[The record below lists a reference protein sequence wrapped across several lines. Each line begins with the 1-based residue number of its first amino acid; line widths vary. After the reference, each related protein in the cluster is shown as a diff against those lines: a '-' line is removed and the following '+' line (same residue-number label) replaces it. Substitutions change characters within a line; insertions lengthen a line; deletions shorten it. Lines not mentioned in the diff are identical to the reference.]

1 MKKTFKRLTAYVLAA
16 ILLLPYIPVSAST
29 VKSVDWKTEMG
40 TVVLSDT
47 PTGPRSAINCS
58 WQNNVKISLGGTA
71 DYAAIYIVP
80 IQEGIPA
87 EATSENTVL
96 AMQQPVIG
104 GTAEFSFKIKPNT
117 ADGTYALFAGGT
129 DADNTIGYFDISI
142 TNIMWET
149 YMGVFALGSSPT
161 ETVGAVNPTK
171 NNTVKITFDG
181 QSVEYAS
188 LIIVPVQDG
197 APAEATSEN
206 TVLAMQQPVTDGM
219 AVFSFYLK
227 PSVEN
232 GIYALCAGGTQ
243 SGQIVRYF
251 EVNNKTSPGIKQG
264 QIFGYDEYK
273 DSLKLELDVDNKT
286 AFADWAANK
295 SSMTVKLGRG
305 EKSTVIA
312 SDDVSIDIEN
322 ETLNIDT
329 RHYAEVFPEYGEE
342 INGGICQMELSV
354 STPEYWGSSLVGGEK
369 RGYFGLII
377 PEFSAAGF
385 ARGVDFELS
394 VYSEEALNSACPI
407 VSLYDNGIL
416 IGCVTGDELTLT
428 AGETRNVKL
437 TLKCEDFVPSG
448 KLAVRIMLWDGAEVR
463 PLTSYVSFQ

>member
-96 AMQQPVIG
+96 AMQQPV
-104 GTAEFSFKIKPNT
+104 
-117 ADGTYALFAGGT
+117 
-129 DADNTIGYFDISI
+129 
-142 TNIMWET
+142 
-149 YMGVFALGSSPT
+149 
-161 ETVGAVNPTK
+161 
-171 NNTVKITFDG
+171 
-181 QSVEYAS
+181 
-188 LIIVPVQDG
+188 
-197 APAEATSEN
+197 
-206 TVLAMQQPVTDGM
+206 TDGM

-232 GIYALCAGGTQ
+232 GIYALCAGGIQ

-273 DSLKLELDVDNKT
+273 DSLKLKLDVDNKT

-295 SSMTVKLGRG
+295 SSMTVKLDRG
-305 EKSTVIA
+305 GKSTVIA
-312 SDDVSIDIEN
+312 NDDVSIDIEN

-369 RGYFGLII
+369 TGYFSLII

-437 TLKCEDFVPSG
+437 TLKCEDFVSSG